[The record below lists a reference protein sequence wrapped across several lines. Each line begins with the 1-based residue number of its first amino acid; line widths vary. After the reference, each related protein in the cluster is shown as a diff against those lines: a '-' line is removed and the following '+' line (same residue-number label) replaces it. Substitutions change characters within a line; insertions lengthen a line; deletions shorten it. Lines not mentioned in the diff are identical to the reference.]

1 MTEKSI
7 SANQGG
13 FVSLV
18 GAGPGDPDL
27 LTVKALRLIQQADVV
42 VYDRLVSEEIMQ
54 LVNPAAERVYVG
66 KQLNYHCVPQQQINQ
81 VLIEKAQQNLHVVRL
96 KGGDPFIFGR
106 GGEELQTLAQEH
118 ISFEVVPGITAA
130 SGCTA
135 YAGIPLT
142 HRDHAQSVH
151 FITGHVKK
159 EGMDIDWPNLSKG
172 NTTLVFYMGLK
183 ESGNIEQKLL
193 ASGLSAE
200 TPVAIIERGTTP
212 NQRVLTG
219 CLTQLSHLAQQA
231 ISPALII
238 VGSVTRLHS
247 QLNWFNPSSTH

>member
-1 MTEKSI
+1 MTSKSI

-27 LTVKALRLIQQADVV
+27 LTVKALRLIQKAQVV
-42 VYDRLVSEEIMQ
+42 VYDRLVSDEIMAQ
-54 LVNPAAERVYVG
+54 VNPEAELIYVG
-66 KQLNYHCVPQQQINQ
+66 KRLDHHCVPQHEINQ
-81 VLIEKAQQNLHVVRL
+81 VLVEKAQQNKHVVRL

-106 GGEELQTLAQEH
+106 GGEELEKLALEK

-130 SGCTA
+130 AGCSA

-151 FITGHVKK
+151 FITGHLKK
-159 EGMDIDWPNLSKG
+159 EGMDIDWASLSKG

-183 ESGNIEQKLL
+183 ESASIQEKLTV
-193 ASGLSAE
+193 AGLSKQ
-200 TPVAIIERGTTP
+200 TSVAIIERGTTA

-219 CLTQLSHLAQQA
+219 NLSQLSQIAEQA
-231 ISPALII
+231 ISPSLII
-238 VGSVTRLHS
+238 VGSVTSLHEK
-247 QLNWFNPSSTH
+247 LHWFE